1 MIMFSTVLLTFA
13 INNMLSMCLY
23 VKKNEI
29 AFEDQT
35 QEKSQM

>member
-23 VKKNEI
+23 VTKNEI

-35 QEKSQM
+35 QEKS

>member
-23 VKKNEI
+23 VEKNEI

-35 QEKSQM
+35 QEKS